1 LGRKE
6 NLLLLN
12 KSKIL
17 LIILIAVIIMSSII
31 IYAGHFLFKPSDIIF
46 SVDGVGEVE
55 VEKKAM
61 EEKPIPITYRHIDSE
76 INGNPQKINLLQID
90 LNDTRV
96 EISPVLSYD
105 NVFGFE
111 NLSEMT
117 LRHGAY
123 AAVNGGFFHE
133 YGNPGGMIMINGSM
147 VTNSTG
153 KYPVFIINEGKA
165 DFRELKAELW
175 VKFNGEKLRI
185 DDINN
190 FEKPGDIIL
199 YTPVY
204 GSSNRAKTNSISVT
218 IENGIVTGVRKYEG
232 DVDIPENGMLLAFFD
247 PCSYSLSNFPIKK
260 GDSIKFAFS
269 PDIGRGANALEC
281 GSWIVKNGNIVVK
294 NKDEWIGVLTNHD
307 PRTVVGLKD
316 DSTVIL
322 LTVDGR
328 QPGYSA
334 GLTGSELG
342 KLLIELGV
350 RDAAMLDGGA
360 STEMIFQ
367 GRIVNRPSFKGKER
381 PLGGALL
388 VKIKQ

>member
-1 LGRKE
+1 MLFS
-6 NLLLLN
+6 NN
-12 KSKIL
+12 SKIL

-31 IYAGHFLFKPSDIIF
+31 IYAGHFLSKSSNDI
-46 SVDGVGEVE
+46 SPMNSEGEAVGER
-55 VEKKAM
+55 KII
-61 EEKPIPITYRHIDSE
+61 EEKPLPVVYRHISRE

-96 EISPVLSYD
+96 EITPVLSYD

-111 NLSEMT
+111 NLSEMA

-133 YGNPGGMIMINGSM
+133 YGNPGGMIMINGSLI
-147 VTNSTG
+147 TSSTG

-165 DFRELKAELW
+165 SFRELKKELW
-175 VKFNGEKLRI
+175 VEFNGKKLRI

-190 FEKPGDIIL
+190 FGKPGDIIL

-204 GSSNRAKTNSISVT
+204 GSSSRAEIGNISVI
-218 IENGIVTGVRKYEG
+218 IENSVVTGIRKCDG
-232 DVDIPENGMLLAFFD
+232 DADIPENGMLLSFFE
-247 PCSYSLSNFPIKK
+247 PCSFDSSNFPIKK
-260 GDSIKFAFS
+260 GDDIKLAFS
-269 PDIGRGANALEC
+269 PNIGDSANALEC
-281 GSWIVKNGNIVVK
+281 GSWVVKNGNIVVG
-294 NKDEWIGVLTNHD
+294 NKDEWVGVLTNQD
-307 PRTVVGLKD
+307 PRTAVGLID

-328 QPGYSA
+328 QPGYST
-334 GLTGSELG
+334 GLTGKELG
-342 KLLIELGV
+342 KLLVELGV

-360 STEMIFQ
+360 STQMILQ
-367 GRIVNRPSFKGKER
+367 GKIVNRPSSNGKER